1 MHLLIP
7 FAYGSSR
14 GCEQVLGQ
22 LQLPHL
28 QRLLR
33 RLRAGDKDHG
43 DMSSY
48 SPPHERA
55 LARVLGLPVRDGE
68 IPWAA
73 WHARPEPGAWAF
85 VSPCHW
91 VMGSDEVTMS
101 PAALADFPEHESRA
115 LLASMQAFFAGD
127 GIELIY
133 DQPQRW
139 LARGAALEGMFTA
152 AADRVAGR
160 AVRDWPARGAGAP
173 LLRRLHAE
181 MQMLCYQHPV
191 NDARQ
196 ARGVEPVNSFWL
208 SGTGALG
215 AGASVSSPA
224 DAITLANELRD
235 AALQEDW
242 AAWAGAWH
250 AVDAKHCASLLHA
263 IEACGSNAVELA
275 RCKLSLCGQRNA
287 LTLDAVPPS
296 WWHGLKHRMS
306 SQRPSDVLGQL

>member
-7 FAYGSSR
+7 FAFCNSA
-14 GCEQVLGQ
+14 GCEQVLAR

-28 QRLLR
+28 GRLLR
-33 RLRAGDKDHG
+33 RLRAR
-43 DMSSY
+43 DMDCGERSSY

-115 LLASMQAFFAGD
+115 LLASMQPFFAED

-139 LARGAALEGMFTA
+139 LARGAALEGMLSA
-152 AADRVAGR
+152 APERVAGR
-160 AVRDWPARGAGAP
+160 AVRDWQARGAGAA
-173 LLRRLHAE
+173 LLRRLQTE

-196 ARGVEPVNSFWL
+196 SRGVALVNSFWI

-215 AGASVSSPA
+215 VGPSAPARA
-224 DAITLANELRD
+224 DAVMRADELRD
-235 AALQEDW
+235 AALHEDW
-242 AAWAGAWH
+242 AAWASAWH
-250 AVDAKHCASLLHA
+250 AVDATHCAGLLRA
-263 IEACGSNAVELA
+263 IEACGSDADRLA
-275 RCKLSLCGQRNA
+275 GCTLSLCGLRNA
-287 LTLDAVPPS
+287 LTLEAMRPS
-296 WWHGLKHRMS
+296 WWQVLGKRMT
-306 SQRPSDVLGQL
+306 SQRPSNLLSLL